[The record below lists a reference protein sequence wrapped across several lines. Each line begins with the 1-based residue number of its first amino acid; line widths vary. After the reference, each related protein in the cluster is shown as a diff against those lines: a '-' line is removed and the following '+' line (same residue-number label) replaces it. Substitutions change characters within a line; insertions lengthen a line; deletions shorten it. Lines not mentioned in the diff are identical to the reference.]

1 MGSGDDNLIA
11 RLAANT
17 PPVDPAL
24 LARPDVRAALASH
37 DIGALFRVLGESGW
51 SQRGIGRAA
60 RMHQSEVSN
69 IIKGRRVIGYRVLV
83 RIADGLGI
91 PRELMNLGPAEG
103 GGAYAD
109 GGPGTEPTEE
119 VSEEMR
125 RRALLAAAGVAFTGQ
140 PVPGIGE
147 RVTLPGPAPVPP
159 PSRILALHVAQVRDL
174 TQRLVDASRAYGSD
188 PQVSSAA
195 AARATR
201 LLESPGDEPVKR
213 ALMAAVAE
221 LHHHA
226 GYAGFD
232 AGLYDRTMHHYTRA
246 LELATEAGDVY
257 LQAIALCYA
266 GAATE
271 DHGHPNDGLKMLQF
285 ADVIAGRIPVD
296 DQPRRIVGMST
307 RGAVQACAEADSA
320 TALARLG
327 DPDGADAALARA
339 RELWQPT
346 AADPSGGLDEVAAGL
361 ELERGRLDAAE
372 PLAAA
377 SVRRWEGASNQRAR
391 TMSRVVLATIHVRAG
406 ERDGLELAHGAITGV
421 MKLSSLRARQRL
433 NPLVT
438 ALEAR
443 PGGDHRQLARMA
455 RHVATTR
462 A

>member
-1 MGSGDDNLIA
+1 MGA
-11 RLAANT
+11 
-17 PPVDPAL
+17 V
-24 LARPDVRAALASH
+24 
-37 DIGALFRVLGESGW
+37 FRVLGENGW
-51 SQRGIGRAA
+51 TQRAIGAA
-60 RMHQSEVSN
+60 VGMHQSEVSE
-69 IIKGRRVIGYRVLV
+69 IRKGRRVIGYRVLA

-91 PRELMNLGPAEG
+91 PRELMNLGPAAD
-103 GGAYAD
+103 GGAYAG
-109 GGPGTEPTEE
+109 GGPGTDPAEE
-119 VSEEMR
+119 VDEEVR
-125 RRALLAAAGVAFTGQ
+125 RRVLLAAAGIAFTGQ
-140 PVPGIGE
+140 PVPGLGE
-147 RVTLPGPAPVPP
+147 LVTLPGPSAVPP
-159 PSRILALHVAQVRDL
+159 PSRILALHVVQVRDL

-232 AGLYDRTMHHYTRA
+232 AGLYDRAMYHYTRA
-246 LELATEAGDVY
+246 LELATQAGDVY

-285 ADVIAGRIPVD
+285 AHVIAGRIPVG
-296 DQPRRIVGMST
+296 DQPKRIVGMST
-307 RGAVQACAEADSA
+307 RGAVRACAEADSA

-327 DPDGADAALARA
+327 DPDGAEAALAKA

-346 AADPSGGLDEVAAGL
+346 AADPSGDLDRVYVDL

-377 SVRRWEGASNQRAR
+377 SVRRWEGASNQRAC
-391 TMSRVVLATIHVRAG
+391 TISRVVLATIHVRAG
-406 ERDGLELAHGAITGV
+406 EPDGLELAHDAITGV

-433 NPLVT
+433 NPLAT

-443 PGGDHRQLARMA
+443 PGTDARELARTA
-455 RHVATTR
+455 RQVATTR